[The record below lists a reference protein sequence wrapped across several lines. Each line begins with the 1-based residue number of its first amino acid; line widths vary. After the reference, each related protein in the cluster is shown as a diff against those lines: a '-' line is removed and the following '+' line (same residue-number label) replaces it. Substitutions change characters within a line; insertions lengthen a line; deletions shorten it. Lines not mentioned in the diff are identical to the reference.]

1 VPGDE
6 FDEAEFFRA
15 VEKSGARAL
24 LIGRRALIALGL
36 PVVTGDYD
44 FWVHADDAAAF
55 NAAAREFD
63 LYPTRSPDEA
73 RRVGR
78 YALENDEH
86 VDVLV
91 ARSVPTVEGLRVAF
105 EDVWVRR
112 RVLEAGHDVRV
123 CLPALDDLIATKRF
137 ASRPKDLED
146 IRLLET
152 LRDENAAP

>member
-1 VPGDE
+1 MPGDE

-105 EDVWVRR
+105 EDVWALRRQPSLGDTRTFAACASGVRAF
-112 RVLEAGHDVRV
+112 VFSE
-123 CLPALDDLIATKRF
+123 CK
-137 ASRPKDLED
+137 SC
-146 IRLLET
+146 
-152 LRDENAAP
+152 